1 MKYLKLLGG
10 LLLLLP
16 LTACSSIGEKN
27 TDMAYIYGAITLL
40 SLLLLVAYCIFQK
53 KKTHWFLL
61 LFSSVLVVN
70 LGYFSLSISKTLE
83 EALLAN
89 RISYLGSVFLPYS
102 ILMILIDLIKI
113 KMPRWVSG
121 ALLVLCCIIF
131 LISASPGYLTIYYQ
145 NVTLET
151 INGVSVLKKTYGPWH
166 CLYLYYLLFYFAST
180 LSITAYAIIK
190 KKVHS
195 LIHSIILC
203 LSVTFN
209 IGIWLLEQL
218 VKIDFEILS
227 VSYIITELFLLV
239 LFCLLDTDLSK
250 SSTQATEASPAPSV
264 SDESQTEF
272 ASTSAYKFSPSDH
285 SDSVETDFFI
295 SQFPLLTP
303 AERRIYNLYLQ
314 RKTTREILNELC
326 ITENTLKY
334 HNKNLYGKLG
344 VSSRKELYAIA
355 SQLPPEY
362 TQLKL

>member
-10 LLLLLP
+10 LLLFLP

-27 TDMAYIYGAITLL
+27 TDLTYIYGAITLL

-113 KMPRWVSG
+113 KMPRWISS

-195 LIHSIILC
+195 LVHSVILC

-239 LFCLLDTDLSK
+239 LFCLLDAEPPK
-250 SSTQATEASPAPSV
+250 PSTQTTEAPPAPSV
-264 SDESQTEF
+264 SSDSQTEF
-272 ASTSAYKFSPSDH
+272 ISTSVHESSPS
-285 SDSVETDFFI
+285 SLPDSAATQFFI
-295 SQFPLLTP
+295 SQLPLLTP
-303 AERRIYNLYLQ
+303 AERRVYNLYLQ

-355 SQLPPEY
+355 SQLPQEY
-362 TQLKL
+362 TQLRL

>member
-1 MKYLKLLGG
+1 
-10 LLLLLP
+10 
-16 LTACSSIGEKN
+16 
-27 TDMAYIYGAITLL
+27 
-40 SLLLLVAYCIFQK
+40 
-53 KKTHWFLL
+53 
-61 LFSSVLVVN
+61 
-70 LGYFSLSISKTLE
+70 
-83 EALLAN
+83 
-89 RISYLGSVFLPYS
+89 
-102 ILMILIDLIKI
+102 
-113 KMPRWVSG
+113 MPRWISS

-195 LIHSIILC
+195 LVHSVILC

-239 LFCLLDTDLSK
+239 LFCLLDAEPPK
-250 SSTQATEASPAPSV
+250 PSTQTTEAPPAPSV
-264 SDESQTEF
+264 SSDSQTEF
-272 ASTSAYKFSPSDH
+272 ISTSVHESSPS
-285 SDSVETDFFI
+285 SLPDSAATQFFI
-295 SQFPLLTP
+295 SQLPLLTP
-303 AERRIYNLYLQ
+303 AERRVYNLYLQ

-355 SQLPPEY
+355 SQLPQEY